1 MNKTPGPGN
10 YEHDINFNEKSPV
23 WSLSKSARDY
33 SPNEKNFN
41 LGPGQYDHPVGYKKV
56 IGTAPS
62 YGFDGKSQKLKYD
75 ISQVPGPGTYERPL
89 MKSRKSIKIAEKLKD
104 MENMKV
110 PGPGVLFAPILVIR
124 TVQVRQRLL
133 GQRQRPVFHFQGLTT
148 EAKHYLCA
156 RTRRIREQI
165 DSDQVA
171 QGKGDFRKRRKA
183 EVRFG
188 SSSRPRPLRAQANLR
203 RCA

>member
-1 MNKTPGPGN
+1 MPGPGSYDGKKEVYSHIGGIVGKDLRDSLVMNKTPGPGN

-75 ISQVPGPGTYERPL
+75 ISQVPGPGSYERPL

-110 PGPGVLFAPILVIR
+110 PGPGVLFVLNLVIR
-124 TVQVRQRLL
+124 AVQVRQRLMGKGKRAL
-133 GQRQRPVFHFQGLTT
+133 FDLKGLTT
-148 EAKHYLCA
+148 QAKHYLCA
-156 RTRRIREQI
+156 RPRRIR
-165 DSDQVA
+165 
-171 QGKGDFRKRRKA
+171 
-183 EVRFG
+183 
-188 SSSRPRPLRAQANLR
+188 
-203 RCA
+203 